1 MPAHSAM
8 HIPYRMRLLRR
19 FLLFFA
25 IAFLL
30 PLASHAGWWYW
41 QTHAPDWQ
49 RADWTSAKLLQAA
62 SVEPEATVHVFAA
75 RVGRWRGIFA
85 HHS

>member
-1 MPAHSAM
+1 M
-8 HIPYRMRLLRR
+8 HIPYRMRLFRR

-41 QTHAPDWQ
+41 QSHAPDWQ
-49 RADWTSAKLLQAA
+49 RADWTSA
-62 SVEPEATVHVFAA
+62 
-75 RVGRWRGIFA
+75 
-85 HHS
+85 